1 MPDLQR
7 DVVSIHVRVIL
18 LLVLVTSIYAT
29 ASHDQ
34 QRKGCKVYYRD
45 EQYSIAHRS
54 QPPLMTWGKTGEW
67 PSEMS
72 ALKW

>member
-7 DVVSIHVRVIL
+7 DVVFVDLRVVL

-34 QRKGCKVYYRD
+34 RRKRCKVYYRD

-54 QPPLMTWGKTGEW
+54 TDDLGKDW
-67 PSEMS
+67 RM
-72 ALKW
+72 AR